1 MTNTSKY
8 NSRLLRDPRPS
19 ASRAEV
25 FGIVN
30 PYWKVYHTTRKA
42 DRKRQAASDKRQAR
56 KHSLE

>member
-42 DRKRQAASDKRQAR
+42 DRKRQAASGKRN
-56 KHSLE
+56 LE